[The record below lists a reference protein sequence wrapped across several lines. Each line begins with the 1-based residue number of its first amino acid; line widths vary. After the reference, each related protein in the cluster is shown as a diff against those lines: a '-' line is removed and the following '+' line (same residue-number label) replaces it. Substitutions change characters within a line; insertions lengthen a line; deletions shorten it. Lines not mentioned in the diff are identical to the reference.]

1 MIINSVQSNHNCNL
15 TRGNPNNTDTF
26 SSSFVSLHTYL
37 MIVLTKILNKFVSI
51 ISFFSSFSLS
61 VEWFYLLK
69 DASKFQQKQLS
80 SQNPEGPLLDL
91 LIKLGPKKFIFL
103 TINLQLQIWLKNIK
117 ETSPT
122 ISKKEIRANK
132 V

>member
-1 MIINSVQSNHNCNL
+1 
-15 TRGNPNNTDTF
+15 
-26 SSSFVSLHTYL
+26 